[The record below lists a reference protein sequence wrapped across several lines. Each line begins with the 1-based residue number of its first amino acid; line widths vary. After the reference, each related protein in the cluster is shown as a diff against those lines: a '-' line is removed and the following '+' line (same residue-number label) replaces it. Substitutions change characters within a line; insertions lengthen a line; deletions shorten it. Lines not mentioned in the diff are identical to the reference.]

1 MEKFEPIKKPE
12 GYMGGMYSPDEMNP
26 KHNGDGT
33 VELETTVIPLTT
45 HVGEVIMLAS
55 NTTREMHGY
64 AEVISIDGNKV
75 VVRMLD

>member
-1 MEKFEPIKKPE
+1 MEKFEPIKAPE
-12 GYMGGMYSPDEMNP
+12 GYRGGMYSPDVLNP
-26 KHNGDGT
+26 KLNSDGT
-33 VELETTVIPLTT
+33 VELESSLISRTS